1 MTIMAKS
8 ILQHRLSALDAKF
21 SKSPAPL
28 RLRVFYG
35 WAKINK
41 IRKKEAISV
50 IFENGVQKRKRT
62 MSFVNRMQTTV
73 YVRDQTEDE
82 KKGAE
87 NAIRM
92 YTEYSVYLSEQEGSL
107 ELALQ
112 ANSEADRHNVSEE
125 ERSLIASKLRES
137 FLDSHLGYK
146 EPTIQ
151 LKLDL
156 K

>member
-1 MTIMAKS
+1 MTKS
-8 ILQHRLSALDAKF
+8 ILQHRLAALD
-21 SKSPAPL
+21 SKYRKSSASL

-35 WAKINK
+35 WAKVNK

-50 IFENGVQKRKRT
+50 IFENGTQKEERT
-62 MSFVNRMQTTV
+62 MSFVKRMQTTV

-82 KKGAE
+82 KKGVE

-112 ANSEADRHNVSEE
+112 TNSDADRHNVSEE
-125 ERSLIASKLRES
+125 ERNLIANKLRKS
-137 FLDSHLGYK
+137 FLDSHPGYK